1 MTNREKYENYAKEIT
16 SKVIEQMSKG
26 VIPWNKPFYKLGGKH
41 NSYNSKE
48 SYSPLNQ
55 LILDLYLDENDKR
68 EYIEYATFNA
78 IKKAGGKVNKGAKAK
93 PLYEMFITV
102 GIKTDKNGEIVKDD
116 DDKAMIYPKYH
127 ATKVLVFDVEKDTNL
142 KISKK
147 ENKDNKKIE
156 EPEKII
162 SQYIKN
168 SGVILSHDDKSKA
181 YYRPSTD
188 TVNVPPIEQF
198 KNSNLYYSVMFHE
211 LTHSTGATKR
221 LNRLIKTAAFGTNE
235 YSKEELVA
243 EIGAYSLANLCN
255 VSTEKTEKNSI
266 AYLQSWIRAL
276 QNDTTLFV
284 KAMQQA
290 TKAVKYILDEE

>member
-1 MTNREKYENYAKEIT
+1 
-16 SKVIEQMSKG
+16 
-26 VIPWNKPFYKLGGKH
+26 
-41 NSYNSKE
+41 
-48 SYSPLNQ
+48 
-55 LILDLYLDENDKR
+55 
-68 EYIEYATFNA
+68 
-78 IKKAGGKVNKGAKAK
+78 
-93 PLYEMFITV
+93 MFITV

-127 ATKVLVFDVEKDTNL
+127 ATKILVFDIEKDTNL

-181 YYRPSTD
+181 YYIPSTD

-221 LNRLIKTAAFGTNE
+221 LNRLTKTAAFGTNE

-266 AYLQSWIRAL
+266 AYLQSWIKAL